1 MSTTAAVQADALLL
15 QLVTAATVC
24 GSFLSFWLYHWFH
37 SLIPLLLLPLHFTH
51 FRPQFNSQPS
61 VHHLTRPDLTPR
73 GYMARYGDQN
83 KPTENALFSNA
94 VPVVAAKKAMQQLWE
109 SKEAEGGDLNV

>member
-37 SLIPLLLLPLHFTH
+37 SLIPLLIFLPLHFTH

-61 VHHLTRPDLTPR
+61 VHHLTRPELTPR
-73 GYMARYGDQN
+73 GYG
-83 KPTENALFSNA
+83 TI
-94 VPVVAAKKAMQQLWE
+94 WG
-109 SKEAEGGDLNV
+109 SK